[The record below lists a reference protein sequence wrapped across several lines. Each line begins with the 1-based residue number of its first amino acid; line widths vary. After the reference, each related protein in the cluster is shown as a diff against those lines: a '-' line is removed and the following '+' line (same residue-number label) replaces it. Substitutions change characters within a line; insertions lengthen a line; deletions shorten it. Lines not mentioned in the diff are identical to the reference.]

1 MMTIIILDFITTRFW
16 LGLAEQAYIGMKFML
31 NMSPH
36 ISDYMPIYRLFL
48 QEYITK
54 HNQYTV

>member
-1 MMTIIILDFITTRFW
+1 MILDFITTRFW
-16 LGLAEQAYIGMKFML
+16 LGLAEQAYIDMKFML

-36 ISDYMPIYRLFL
+36 ISDYMSIYRLFL

>member
-1 MMTIIILDFITTRFW
+1 MILDFITTRFW
-16 LGLAEQAYIGMKFML
+16 LGLAEQAYIDMKFML